1 MYAVLSALVWVVYDY
16 FITLEDEVTHF
27 WSRKLCSG
35 TLIFF
40 WIRYYTIF
48 LIVFDTIEIF
58 SFSADKI
65 MMQSLVLGAVSL
77 WSIEIIMQMR
87 VYILFNQSK
96 RVAFVNGVLFA
107 FSIGVFIFI
116 LIDNTLQQ
124 KASTGNAPGGDCP
137 TFKEGGRWAQ
147 WLPATLFEFILFAL
161 AVYKTI
167 VSSSAKTKLNGRWSL
182 TAILLHENIVYF
194 FVVGCVLVFNNLM
207 VVCQTK
213 IPWFGFGPFHAA
225 LGVATCRMLIHLR
238 KFASGNLEL
247 QPNHHSFLNFEVDP
261 MEFTPVRNSPSE
273 DEV

>member
-1 MYAVLSALVWVVYDY
+1 MPDNFSREENAIHLNTRGLFPVYAVLSALVWVVYDY

-65 MMQSLVLGAVSL
+65 MMQSLVLGAV
-77 WSIEIIMQMR
+77 IE
-87 VYILFNQSK
+87 K
-96 RVAFVNGVLFA
+96 TFVNGVLFA
-107 FSIGVFIFI
+107 ISVGVFIFI
-116 LIDNTLQQ
+116 LVDNTLQD
-124 KASTGNAPGGDCP
+124 KATTGNAPGGDCP
-137 TFKEGGRWAQ
+137 TFKGGGRWAQ
-147 WLPATLFEFILFAL
+147 WLPATFFEFILFTL

-167 VSSSAKTKLNGRWSL
+167 VSSSAKIKLNGRWSL

-207 VVCQTK
+207 VVTK

-247 QPNHHSFLNFEVDP
+247 QPNDHSFLNFEVDP
-261 MEFTPVRNSPSE
+261 MQFTPVRNSPSG